1 MNKYLHVLIG
11 CLMFIQT
18 MQGQSAWSRKA
29 DFPDQRDRAVAFS
42 LDGFGYAGTGSNN
55 ISLQNDFWKYDPNN
69 DSWEEIDSMPTLGR
83 RDAFCFVINDKAYV
97 GGGVNEHG
105 VFDDEFWEYDPQLG
119 QWTRKSDVPMNFD
132 QTCFSIKNKG
142 YLLSTLYPRN
152 FYEYDPETDIWTN
165 KDNFPGRSSI
175 GQVGFS
181 IDAKGYIGTGSLDGS
196 EFWEYDPIRDQ
207 WSNKIDFPGTPRHGA
222 VGFNIGNFGYIGL
235 GIAPGTL
242 LNDFWE
248 YNPLSDSWKQIDS
261 CGFASVDAVAFSIGK
276 KGYVGT
282 GIFSSGHDFWEY
294 TPNITTVHSIDQS
307 HCVNIYPN
315 PVADILIVD
324 SDGLEIETLTIYNTC
339 GEIVHNVRNTNNTIS
354 ISGLPIGLYILQI
367 HTATKTVVE
376 KFIKE

>member
-1 MNKYLHVLIG
+1 MRKYLILLISLLY
-11 CLMFIQT
+11 CQLTIA
-18 MQGQSAWSRKA
+18 QGKWERKD
-29 DFPDQRDRAVAFS
+29 DFPEYRDRAVAFS
-42 LDGFGYAGTGSNN
+42 INGIGYTGTGSNGAK
-55 ISLQNDFWKYDPNN
+55 LQNDFWSYDPKL
-69 DSWEEIDSMPTLGR
+69 DEWTQVDSMPTIGR
-83 RDAFCFVINDKAYV
+83 RDAFGFVINDKAYV

-105 VFDDEFWEYDPQLG
+105 IFDDEFWEYDPQLG
-119 QWTRKSDVPMNFD
+119 QWTKKADVPMNFD

-152 FYEYDPETDIWTN
+152 FYEYDPETDSWTN

-282 GIFSSGHDFWEY
+282 GTFSEGIEFWEY
-294 TPNITTVHSIDQS
+294 AQEGLAMNNMDLLVEVRIF
-307 HCVNIYPN
+307 PN
-315 PVADILIVD
+315 PTSGIINTTGLSQSAEVKLYSIQGQLLKSEYQIINTVDI
-324 SDGLEIETLTIYNTC
+324 SDLPTGVYFLNLK
-339 GEIVHNVRNTNNTIS
+339 
-354 ISGLPIGLYILQI
+354 SGD
-367 HTATKTVVE
+367 TVV
-376 KFIKE
+376 KRTIVKR